1 MNADQPVPPQDL
13 GAEDAVLGACL
24 LGPKPADRV
33 LELIDPA
40 WLYRESQALIL
51 HAVAR
56 LRMDGIHPDAVAVIG
71 ELTRAGQLE
80 QVGGET
86 RIRELVYLTPTA
98 ANAAHYV
105 GLVRDAWLKRQII
118 RRVGQVQE
126 LAWNGAAATE
136 ALEALELAALDVAH
150 KADTGRASS
159 VWTGLDADADL
170 AERLANPVDEDETGI
185 TAPFSFLLPFQSG
198 RLYVLGGYAG
208 DGKTAVAIQAF
219 RRAAEAG
226 ARVGFVTLE
235 MTKRD
240 LRDRLIA
247 TFGVPYLQVRSGRV
261 DAKYAQALAN
271 GRRLLHTADVAFVD
285 DARTA
290 DAIVR
295 TQRVRRFDLLI
306 VDHLHRLRVEVERA
320 SELRIEVE
328 RAVAAMTDLALA
340 EEIPVLLLAQLHRPS
355 GRDDFPRPTMQS
367 FRETGKIEQE
377 ASLVWVVW
385 RKREDGERSAQTDFL
400 VLKNRYGGDG
410 AYPLQFRGSEVR
422 FVEVERQ

>member
-1 MNADQPVPPQDL
+1 MGDTGPVAPQAVE
-13 GAEDAVLGACL
+13 AEDALLAACL
-24 LGPKPADRV
+24 VSGRAADRV
-33 LELIDPA
+33 LELVDA
-40 WLYRESQALIL
+40 GWLYRESQRPLLA
-51 HAVAR
+51 AVR
-56 LRMDGIHPDAVAVIG
+56 QLRAAGAESDGIAVIG
-71 ELTRAGQLE
+71 QLERDGQLE
-80 QVGGET
+80 TVGGRLRVHELA
-86 RIRELVYLTPTA
+86 REVATVSNLP
-98 ANAAHYV
+98 HYA
-105 GLVRDAWLKRQII
+105 GLVRDAWLKRETI
-118 RRVGQVQE
+118 RHLGQVNL
-126 LAWNGAAATE
+126 LAWNGAAA
-136 ALEALELAALDVAH
+136 ADAIAALELAALDVAH
-150 KADTGRASS
+150 KADTGREAS
-159 VWTGLDADADL
+159 VWTGRDADADL
-170 AERLANPVDEDETGI
+170 AERLANPVDEDETGVQ
-185 TAPFSFLLPFQSG
+185 APFSFLLPLQAG

-240 LRDRLIA
+240 LRDRLVA

-261 DAKYAQALAN
+261 LPKYAQALAN

-290 DAIVR
+290 EAIVR

-377 ASLVWVVW
+377 ASLVWAVW
-385 RKREDGERSAQTDFL
+385 RKRVDGERSQDAEFL

-410 AYPLQFRGSEVR
+410 KYDLQFRGSEVR